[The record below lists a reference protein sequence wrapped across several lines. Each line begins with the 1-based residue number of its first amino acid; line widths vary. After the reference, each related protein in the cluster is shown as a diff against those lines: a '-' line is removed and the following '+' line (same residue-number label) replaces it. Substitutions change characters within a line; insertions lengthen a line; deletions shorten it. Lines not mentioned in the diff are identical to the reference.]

1 MDQTPQLIAD
11 PPVSVKGLAVRI
23 PDVALSGQICGGQD
37 FALCTGNIL
46 KEKIPLQSGHGH
58 NQISLPDHPGPE
70 LPGLAAARINAPL
83 LQGKKRILRH
93 GLAGDDADPGRLC
106 PKAQFPVAVIEDGFG
121 HGASAGI
128 ALTDEKDPADQGRH
142 AGGLGQPVHVGGR
155 FRAKEALG
163 QDQGRAFFIQG
174 PEPVKKMAPCPVQV
188 AAAFVGVGRR
198 KRDILLAFGQAGPDL
213 IPALFTQEK
222 CRAAFHNFQDPEKSF
237 SDLFIFLGQ
246 DNPDFCPGSIM
257 PVFHAGGCRTAF
269 FVPPG
274 LFFPADH
281 PDTRLLLD
289 IRSGHPA
296 GAQNSGRVGQQIQN
310 RGFQTDL
317 GRPPVNDIGDA
328 AGKIVQDMPGPGRTG
343 SAGQVGRRGHNGNPR
358 SQKQR
363 TCRRLSRETD
373 GHCFQPPR
381 HQGGKSRMPGHDKGQ
396 RAGRKSLVEG
406 LKNRRN
412 VRDDPFQVVC
422 GQKMDNKG
430 F

>member
-1 MDQTPQLIAD
+1 
-11 PPVSVKGLAVRI
+11 
-23 PDVALSGQICGGQD
+23 
-37 FALCTGNIL
+37 
-46 KEKIPLQSGHGH
+46 
-58 NQISLPDHPGPE
+58 
-70 LPGLAAARINAPL
+70 
-83 LQGKKRILRH
+83 
-93 GLAGDDADPGRLC
+93 
-106 PKAQFPVAVIEDGFG
+106 
-121 HGASAGI
+121 
-128 ALTDEKDPADQGRH
+128 
-142 AGGLGQPVHVGGR
+142 
-155 FRAKEALG
+155 
-163 QDQGRAFFIQG
+163 
-174 PEPVKKMAPCPVQV
+174 MAPCPVQV

-430 F
+430 VVGRPALEPKNIQDGLGQEGRCPQSVHRLGRKGHNCSLPENPARLQEIPVIPGRFDKYDLGFHKLASVSCFGRPPHARPPAGHPRFHRFRRPESAPVYRGSGRSGDR